1 MGAGTTPNIGSFDT
15 DRLGSWLAEN
25 VPGYEGP
32 LEIEKFQGGQSI
44 PTYKLAAASG
54 AYVLRRKP
62 SGDLL
67 PSAHAVDR
75 EFRIL
80 SALAGG
86 PVPVARVYGLCLDEK
101 IIGTA
106 FYVMAYVF
114 GRVYWDPRLP
124 GLSKSWRQGIFNSMN
139 ATIAS
144 LHSLDPAALGL
155 ANFGRPGNFMARQ
168 IARWSKQYRASE
180 MESIPAMD
188 NLIAWLPDRIP
199 PDHEHR
205 IVHGD
210 YRLDNVIVDADAP
223 QIAAVLDW
231 ELATL
236 GDPLAD
242 FAYHVSTWRIAP
254 ELFRGL
260 ADIDFEGLGIPREFG
275 LRRRI
280 LSANETLE
288 RGRLGL
294 LHRLLH
300 VSDGCHSS
308 RHRETCPRRL
318 SRGPDGAGGGTQGT
332 AARGTSLVH
341 RTGLSEVDR
350 NDRIIGPRAS
360 NERLARHSSGGI
372 PIAGAAA
379 TGPPP

>member
-1 MGAGTTPNIGSFDT
+1 LGAGTTPNIGSFDT

-54 AYVLRRKP
+54 AYVLRQKP

-124 GLSKSWRQGIFNSMN
+124 GLSKSWRQGIFDSMN

-260 ADIDFEGLGIPREFG
+260 ADIDFEGLGIPRESAYVAEYC
-275 LRRRI
+275 RRTRR
-280 LSANETLE
+280 SS
-288 RGRLGL
+288 
-294 LHRLLH
+294 
-300 VSDGCHSS
+300 VDGWDFYIAYSMF
-308 RHRETCPRRL
+308 R
-318 SRGPDGAGGGTQGT
+318 T
-332 AARGTSLVH
+332 AAILQGIAKRAHDGSAADPTAL
-341 RTGLSEVDR
+341 EVGR
-350 NDRIIGPRAS
+350 KARP
-360 NERLARHSSGGI
+360 LAEQAWS
-372 PIAGAAA
+372 IAQVYRR
-379 TGPPP
+379 